1 MILSVLRQVASAQVE
16 CFQGVACDTGLPTV
30 QAGQNSLTV
39 AMQITFGIIGGVAV
53 VIIMIA
59 AMSMIA
65 AQGEPQKIAKAR
77 QTVIF
82 AAVGLAIAVSAEAI
96 VTFVIGKL

>member
-1 MILSVLRQVASAQVE
+1 MILSTLRQAASAQVQ

-30 QAGQNSLTV
+30 QANQDNLTI
-39 AMQITFGIIGGVAV
+39 AMQITFGIIGGITA

-65 AQGEPQKIAKAR
+65 AQGEPQKVAKAR
-77 QTVIF
+77 QTIMF
-82 AAVGLAIAVSAEAI
+82 AAVGLAIAISAEAI
-96 VTFVIGKL
+96 VTFVLGKL